1 MSKQWRSYLLLLVSD
16 QGLVPLFA
24 PTPETVPTHKEGGG
38 GDEISH
44 FFQERKA
51 RVAFGSIAPSV
62 FWLRH
67 CDSYTWLFEN
77 VVHNCLWCFGQY
89 YGHCCFHVCII
100 KQNMYW
106 IHHSLPRWFIY
117 STPLQG
123 GKFLH
128 WNFNTAKGFSFQHSI
143 YCSFVFNSRK
153 LLSAN
158 NYLKYTQFFS
168 GIELSPRRIFPFA
181 SHMWPL

>member
-1 MSKQWRSYLLLLVSD
+1 MSRQWRSYLLLLVSD

-24 PTPETVPTHKEGGG
+24 PTTETVPTHKEGGKKMKYPTFSKK
-38 GDEISH
+38 EKLTLLLAASRPP
-44 FFQERKA
+44 FFGYATVTHTRDYSKMYA
-51 RVAFGSIAPSV
+51 
-62 FWLRH
+62 
-67 CDSYTWLFEN
+67 
-77 VVHNCLWCFGQY
+77 HNCLWCFGQY

-181 SHMWPL
+181 SHM